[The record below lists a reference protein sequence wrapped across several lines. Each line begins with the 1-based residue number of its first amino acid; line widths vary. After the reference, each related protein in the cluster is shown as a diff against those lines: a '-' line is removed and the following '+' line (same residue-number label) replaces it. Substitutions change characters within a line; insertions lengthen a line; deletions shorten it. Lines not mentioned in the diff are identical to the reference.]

1 MRPAYEV
8 SIECCRTTQ
17 KSRPV
22 MLLSERLNHESRF
35 FSLVHQLDPHLLP
48 VAFYRRTGSSV
59 WRRRIQSVIY
69 KGFPGFVPK
78 SPLRHPWHSIS
89 IRNAIKHKGRIV
101 VAQNRAC
108 TLTVPP
114 PVSPWPMPQTQPP
127 SGVPDASCRE

>member
-1 MRPAYEV
+1 MKI
-8 SIECCRTTQ
+8 SIGYFHTTR

-59 WRRRIQSVIY
+59 WRRRIQSGTY

-78 SPLRHPWHSIS
+78 SPLRTTGTPY
-89 IRNAIKHKGRIV
+89 RYATR
-101 VAQNRAC
+101 
-108 TLTVPP
+108 
-114 PVSPWPMPQTQPP
+114 
-127 SGVPDASCRE
+127 